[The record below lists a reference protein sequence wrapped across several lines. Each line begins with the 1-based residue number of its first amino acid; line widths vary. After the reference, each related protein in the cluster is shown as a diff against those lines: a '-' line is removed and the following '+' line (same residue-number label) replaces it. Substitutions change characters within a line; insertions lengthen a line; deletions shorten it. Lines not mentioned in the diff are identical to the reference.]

1 MKRKV
6 FLLALSLLL
15 LSSLFLV
22 ACTSKTD
29 ETGTEPEKPVVQ
41 EPDTSSG
48 EDANSED
55 IVEAGEADEQWYRAR
70 DKSLIPENA
79 RARTD
84 TIVVGMQE
92 VAGVFNPWFASTAYD
107 GHVNTAI
114 FNLILEQD
122 FDGSLTEG
130 LAESYDVSD
139 DGMLYTFN
147 LRKDVTFTD
156 GTPLTAHDVE
166 FAYYVL
172 SDPTYDGYDDI
183 STVAIKGFDEY
194 KNGDADTIE
203 GITVVDDYTIQIET
217 TELKATAL
225 RDMALI
231 AVLPKHYYG
240 ADYSKGNLNGIKEL
254 NQKPLGS
261 GQYIFESYTA
271 GQDVR
276 LIANENYFKGAPKI
290 KKLIFKPTTPETN
303 IAMLQT
309 GETDFEVG
317 ISVNADNIE
326 VLESLGFVDYSLLL
340 NNGYGYIGINHSLP
354 KFQDVRVRQ
363 ALAYGLNREDIVYA
377 YSQGHA
383 NVLNVPQSKL
393 SWAYPED
400 ESIFDPYP
408 FDPEKAKQLLD
419 EAGWEV
425 GNDGYRYKD
434 GEKFV
439 IHFAATSPNEV
450 NDAIIPYAT
459 ENYKELGIEFI
470 PEQLEFNAVSD
481 KVTNG
486 NVEMY
491 FMAWN
496 LDAEPDPTTFFH
508 TDGYYNRPG
517 NSYSNPKVDELIEAG
532 LKVLDQEERK
542 KIYKELYQI
551 LNEDLPYIYMYQRYN
566 MNSVNSRIQG
576 FEISP
581 YRSFAYSLY
590 KAYIE

>member
-48 EDANSED
+48 EDTNSED
-55 IVEAGEADEQWYRAR
+55 IVEAGEADEQWYRAK

-107 GHVNTAI
+107 GYVNTAI

-139 DGMLYTFN
+139 DGMFYTFN

-203 GITVVDDYTIQIET
+203 GITVIDDYTIQIET

-276 LIANENYFKGAPKI
+276 LTANENYFKGAPKI

-508 TDGYYNRPG
+508 TGGYYNRPG

-542 KIYKELYQI
+542 EIYKELYQI